1 MNLEKTLIYIPAY
14 NAEVTIPQ
22 VFSRMPK
29 NIIDNIG
36 GVLVVDNCS
45 ADNTS
50 ETARIA
56 AENHG
61 IRNLSVIRNESN
73 LGYGG
78 SQKVGYGF
86 AIDRGFDYVCML
98 HGDAQY
104 APELLNE
111 ILGSIHLRGCD
122 MVFGSRFLGNPLAGG
137 MPLHRYLG
145 NIALSKIQNL
155 FLGSNL
161 SEFHSGYRV
170 YRVEALRRLPFNE
183 FSSDY
188 HFDTEIIITMI
199 HEKMSLGEI
208 AIPTRYAGE
217 KNYVN
222 IWSYGLSVLRSTIS
236 YWLHSSKLRTSS
248 NWIRILSPDSRDLF
262 PKN

>member
-1 MNLEKTLIYIPAY
+1 MNLEKILIYIPAY
-14 NAEVTIPQ
+14 NAEATIPQ
-22 VFSRMPK
+22 VFSRMPR
-29 NIIDNIG
+29 NIIDAIG

-45 ADNTS
+45 SDRTS
-50 ETARIA
+50 EAARIA

-61 IRNLSVIRNESN
+61 IRNLTVIRNECN

-111 ILGSIHLRGCD
+111 ILGSIHVRECD
-122 MVFGSRFLGNPLAGG
+122 MVFGSRFLGNPIAGG
-137 MPLHRYLG
+137 MPIHRYLG
-145 NIALSKIQNL
+145 NIALSRIQNL
-155 FLGSNL
+155 FLGSQL

-170 YRVEALRRLPFNE
+170 YRVGALRRLPLYE
-183 FSSDY
+183 LSSDY
-188 HFDTEIIITMI
+188 HFDTEIIIAMI

-208 AIPTRYAGE
+208 AIPTRYAEE

-222 IWSYGLSVLRSTIS
+222 IWSYGLCVLRSTIS
-236 YWLHSSKLRTSS
+236 YRLHISGLRQSA
-248 NWIRILSPDSRDLF
+248 NWKRILQERLLLG
-262 PKN
+262 